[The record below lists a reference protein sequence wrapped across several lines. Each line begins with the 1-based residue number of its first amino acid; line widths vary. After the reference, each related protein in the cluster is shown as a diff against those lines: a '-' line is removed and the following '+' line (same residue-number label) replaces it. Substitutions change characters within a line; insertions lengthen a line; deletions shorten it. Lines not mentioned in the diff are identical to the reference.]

1 MENLT
6 LGYAL
11 SFIVGISLGTLGGG
25 GSILTVPILVYVL
38 KLDPKLSIALS
49 LGIVGISGIFGLFN
63 HLRLKNVLLKTSL
76 LFGIFAM
83 IGTSLGTKIAFYL
96 SSKTQLI
103 IFAAT
108 MLMASI
114 LMINKKETKASDSD
128 HSKNKIL
135 FVITSLG
142 VGVMTGVIGVGGG
155 FLIVPSLVILSG
167 VPTKKAIG
175 SSLAIISVNS
185 LVGFYQYQ
193 SVLDIPYSFMITF
206 SLISIVGIL
215 TGSQFAKKI
224 SAAKLNKAFGYFLA
238 IVGSFVLI
246 KNSL

>member
-1 MENLT
+1 M
-6 LGYAL
+6 
-11 SFIVGISLGTLGGG
+11 
-25 GSILTVPILVYVL
+25 
-38 KLDPKLSIALS
+38 
-49 LGIVGISGIFGLFN
+49 
-63 HLRLKNVLLKTSL
+63 
-76 LFGIFAM
+76 
-83 IGTSLGTKIAFYL
+83 
-96 SSKTQLI
+96 
-103 IFAAT
+103 
-108 MLMASI
+108 
-114 LMINKKETKASDSD
+114 
-128 HSKNKIL
+128 
-135 FVITSLG
+135 ITSLG

-224 SAAKLNKAFGYFLA
+224 SATKLNKAFGYFLA
-238 IVGSFVLI
+238 VIGSFVLI